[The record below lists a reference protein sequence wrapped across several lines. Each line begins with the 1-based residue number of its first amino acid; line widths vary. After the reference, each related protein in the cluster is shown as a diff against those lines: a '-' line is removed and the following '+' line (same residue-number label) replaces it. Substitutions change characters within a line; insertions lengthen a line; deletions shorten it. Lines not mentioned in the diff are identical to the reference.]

1 MNFDSLFN
9 IPIGDLIFYFIAFIL
24 SLSVHESAHALTSYW
39 FGDDTGRLQGRISL
53 NPMAHIDPLG
63 TLLIPLLGF
72 MKVAQGLPPLIGWA
86 KPVDVNP
93 LRWRNKDLANITVS
107 AAGPISN
114 FLFAAIFFIPMK
126 VMVMQQVLV
135 PYYPGPGEPF
145 PLNVVIPAP
154 GQPEWMLPVSTF
166 LSLMLMLNVALAV
179 FNLIPIPPLDGSH
192 VLETLL
198 PDSLKEVYERI
209 RPYSWIILLGL
220 LWIGVFSFIIHPVR
234 VVVLRL
240 LWGF

>member
-1 MNFDSLFN
+1 MFN

-53 NPMAHIDPLG
+53 NPMAHIDPIG
-63 TLLIPLLGF
+63 TILIPLMGF
-72 MKVAQGLPPLIGWA
+72 LSVTQGLPPLIGWA
-86 KPVDVNP
+86 KPVETNP
-93 LRWRNKDLANITVS
+93 LRWRNKDLANISVS

-114 FLFAAIFFIPMK
+114 FLLAFAIFVAMK
-126 VMVMQQVLV
+126 IMILSGMVA
-135 PYYPGPGEPF
+135 PGYIEPF
-145 PLNVVIPAP
+145 TYIQPAP
-154 GQPEWMLPVSTF
+154 GQPDWVLPVCTF
-166 LSLMLMLNVALAV
+166 LSLMLILNVALAV

-198 PDSLKEVYERI
+198 PDSLKDVYDQI

-220 LWIGVFSFIIHPVR
+220 LWLGVFGFILGPVR
-234 VVVLRL
+234 RFVIVNL
-240 LWGF
+240 LWGS

>member
-1 MNFDSLFN
+1 MFN

-53 NPMAHIDPLG
+53 NPMAHIDPIG
-63 TLLIPLLGF
+63 TILIPLMGF
-72 MKVAQGLPPLIGWA
+72 LSVTQGLPPLIGWA
-86 KPVDVNP
+86 KPVETNP
-93 LRWRNKDLANITVS
+93 LRWRNKDLANISVS

-114 FLFAAIFFIPMK
+114 FLLALAIFIVMKFMLMSGMAGKGITPPFTLIQPM
-126 VMVMQQVLV
+126 
-135 PYYPGPGEPF
+135 
-145 PLNVVIPAP
+145 P
-154 GQPEWMLPVSTF
+154 GQPEWMLPVCTF
-166 LSLMLMLNVALAV
+166 LSLMLLLNVALAV

-198 PDSLKEVYERI
+198 PDSLKEAYDQI

-220 LWIGVFSFIIHPVR
+220 LWLGVFGLIMGPVSNL
-234 VVVLRL
+234 VLRL
-240 LWGF
+240 LYSGY

>member
-1 MNFDSLFN
+1 MFN

-53 NPMAHIDPLG
+53 NPMAHIDPIG
-63 TLLIPLLGF
+63 TILIPLMGF
-72 MKVAQGLPPLIGWA
+72 LSVTQGLPPMIGWA
-86 KPVDVNP
+86 KPVETNP
-93 LRWRNKDLANITVS
+93 LRWRNKDLANISVS

-114 FLFAAIFFIPMK
+114 ILLAFAIFVAMK
-126 VMVMQQVLV
+126 IMILSGMVA
-135 PYYPGPGEPF
+135 PGYIEPF
-145 PLNVVIPAP
+145 TYIQPAP
-154 GQPEWMLPVSTF
+154 GQPDWVLPVCTF
-166 LSLMLMLNVALAV
+166 LSLMLILNVAVAV

-198 PDSLKEVYERI
+198 PDSLKDVYDQI

-220 LWIGVFSFIIHPVR
+220 LWLGVFGLILGPVR
-234 VVVLRL
+234 RLVIVNL
-240 LWGF
+240 LWGY

>member
-1 MNFDSLFN
+1 MFN

-53 NPMAHIDPLG
+53 NPMAHIDPIG
-63 TLLIPLLGF
+63 TILIPLMGF
-72 MKVAQGLPPLIGWA
+72 LTVAQGLPPLIGWA
-86 KPVDVNP
+86 KPVETNP
-93 LRWRNKDLANITVS
+93 LRWRNKDLANISVS

-114 FLFAAIFFIPMK
+114 FLLAFAIFVAMKIMILSGMVAPGFI
-126 VMVMQQVLV
+126 
-135 PYYPGPGEPF
+135 EPF
-145 PLNVVIPAP
+145 TYIQPAP
-154 GQPEWMLPVSTF
+154 GQPDWVLPVCTF
-166 LSLMLMLNVALAV
+166 LSLMLILNVALAI

-198 PDSLKEVYERI
+198 PDSLKDVYDQI

-220 LWIGVFSFIIHPVR
+220 LWLGVFGLILGPVR
-234 VVVLRL
+234 RLVIVNL
-240 LWGF
+240 LWGN

>member
-1 MNFDSLFN
+1 MFN

-53 NPMAHIDPLG
+53 NPMAHIDPIG
-63 TLLIPLLGF
+63 TILIPLMGF
-72 MKVAQGLPPLIGWA
+72 LSVTQGLPPMIGWA
-86 KPVDVNP
+86 KPVETNP
-93 LRWRNKDLANITVS
+93 LRWRNKDLANISVS

-114 FLFAAIFFIPMK
+114 FLLAFAIFVAMK
-126 VMVMQQVLV
+126 IMILSGMVA
-135 PYYPGPGEPF
+135 PGYIEPF
-145 PLNVVIPAP
+145 TYIQPAP
-154 GQPEWMLPVSTF
+154 GQPDWVLPVCTF
-166 LSLMLMLNVALAV
+166 LSLMLILNVALAV

-198 PDSLKEVYERI
+198 PDSLKDVYDQI

-220 LWIGVFSFIIHPVR
+220 LWLGVFGFILGPVR
-234 VVVLRL
+234 RFVIVNL
-240 LWGF
+240 LWGS

>member
-1 MNFDSLFN
+1 MFN

-53 NPMAHIDPLG
+53 NPMAHIDPIG
-63 TLLIPLLGF
+63 TILIPLMGF
-72 MKVAQGLPPLIGWA
+72 LSVTQGLPPLIGWA
-86 KPVDVNP
+86 KPVETNP
-93 LRWRNKDLANITVS
+93 LRWRNKDLANISVS

-114 FLFAAIFFIPMK
+114 FLLALAIFIVMKFMLMSGMAFRGITPPFTLIQPM
-126 VMVMQQVLV
+126 
-135 PYYPGPGEPF
+135 
-145 PLNVVIPAP
+145 P
-154 GQPEWMLPVSTF
+154 GQPEWMLPVCTF
-166 LSLMLMLNVALAV
+166 LSLMLLLNVALAV

-198 PDSLKEVYERI
+198 PDSLKEAYDQI

-220 LWIGVFSFIIHPVR
+220 LWLGVFGLIMGPVSNL
-234 VVVLRL
+234 VLRL
-240 LWGF
+240 LYSGY

>member
-1 MNFDSLFN
+1 MFN

-53 NPMAHIDPLG
+53 NPMAHIDPIG
-63 TLLIPLLGF
+63 TILIPLMGF
-72 MKVAQGLPPLIGWA
+72 LSVTQGLPPMIGWA
-86 KPVDVNP
+86 KPVETNP
-93 LRWRNKDLANITVS
+93 LRWRNKDLANISVS

-114 FLFAAIFFIPMK
+114 FLLAFAIFVAMK
-126 VMVMQQVLV
+126 IMIMSGMVA
-135 PYYPGPGEPF
+135 PGYIEPF
-145 PLNVVIPAP
+145 TYIQPAP
-154 GQPEWMLPVSTF
+154 GQPDWVLPVCTF
-166 LSLMLMLNVALAV
+166 LSLMLILNVALAI

-198 PDSLKEVYERI
+198 PDSLKDVYDQI

-220 LWIGVFSFIIHPVR
+220 LWLGVFGLILGPVR
-234 VVVLRL
+234 RFVIVNL
-240 LWGF
+240 LWGGY